1 MTALLPLYRLFLRR
15 QITKGRLFLFAA
27 FGALGMLVAFAI
39 NRNAGD
45 EAVEATVVLIYLFGF
60 GLMIPIIALVQ
71 ASSAFG
77 ELVEDETLVY
87 LWHRPVPR
95 WILSAAAMLG
105 TATVV
110 LPFSVIS
117 MVAMAVVGT
126 GGDGDA
132 IVAAAVSSAL
142 AAVAYSGMFVL
153 LGLVF
158 RLALIW
164 GLVYLLVWELAVSRF
179 GDGAARLSINTYPSS
194 VLSRMT
200 DIELPLAERAMA
212 TGVGVPLLV
221 GILGVALS
229 AWKLNRMDVA

>member
-1 MTALLPLYRLFLRR
+1 MNALLPLYRLFLRR
-15 QITKGRLFLFAA
+15 QITTGRLVLFAA

-39 NRNAGD
+39 NRNAGED
-45 EAVEATVVLIYLFGF
+45 TTEATVALIYLFGF

-95 WILSAAAMLG
+95 WILAAAAMLG

-110 LPFSVIS
+110 LPFAVIS
-117 MVAMAVVGT
+117 MVAMAIVGT
-126 GGDGDA
+126 GGDSEVV
-132 IVAAAVSSAL
+132 VATAVSSAL

-153 LGLVF
+153 LGLMF
-158 RLALIW
+158 KLALIW

-179 GDGAARLSINTYPSS
+179 GNGAARLSINTYPSS

-200 DIELPLAERAMA
+200 DIELPLAERAMV
-212 TGVGVPLLV
+212 TGVLVPLIV
-221 GILGVALS
+221 AVLGVALS
-229 AWKLNRMDVA
+229 AWRLNRMDVA